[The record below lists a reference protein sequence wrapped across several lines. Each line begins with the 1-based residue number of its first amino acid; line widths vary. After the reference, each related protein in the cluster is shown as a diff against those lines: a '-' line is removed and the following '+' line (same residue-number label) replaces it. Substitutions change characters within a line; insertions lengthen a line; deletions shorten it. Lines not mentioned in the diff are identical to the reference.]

1 MAEGHGQN
9 IGSCLATKKHSIL
22 RSDGESASYVSLL
35 KHCSAKP
42 ADLINSDGQMA
53 SKDTPTIV
61 PDRQLGFK
69 LEFITSLT
77 SYNNLKLGRNPL
89 LSRRRCG
96 LASFFCTCR
105 LCLHMLLC
113 LPSVSWHG
121 TWESSDAI
129 NGHARGEKE
138 RPRAC
143 PATEGNP
150 KP

>member
-1 MAEGHGQN
+1 M
-9 IGSCLATKKHSIL
+9 
-22 RSDGESASYVSLL
+22 L

-96 LASFFCTCR
+96 LASFFLR
-105 LCLHMLLC
+105 LSALPAYAPLFAFRLLARDLGKQRC
-113 LPSVSWHG
+113 DRW
-121 TWESSDAI
+121 TR
-129 NGHARGEKE
+129 ARGERKAKSL
-138 RPRAC
+138 P
-143 PATEGNP
+143 GD
-150 KP
+150 